1 MFEWFYYL
9 FLPKEHPDI
18 TQSIVT
24 IMLVIG
30 GGVLFGR
37 IRIAK
42 ISLGVVAV
50 MFTGLLLG
58 HYGYRIQIDILHF
71 IRDLGLIFFVYA
83 VGIQVGPSFF
93 SSFKKEGI
101 MLNAISVGTILMSGI
116 VTYIIFKNTGLG
128 IENSVGIMSGS
139 ITNTTGLGAAKGAL
153 EEIHSQF
160 PDKIFVD
167 PTIAYAITYPLG
179 VFGLIFS
186 IVVLK
191 NIFKIDTE
199 NEMRKFRMMRIKS
212 EEPLLAKKCRVT
224 NPNFI
229 NKTIHHA
236 VKEIGTEVVITRIKH
251 SKVEAVFSP
260 SLDTRLEEND
270 VLMVFGTE
278 PNVDLF
284 IAQLGRESSD
294 LFIETTSEII
304 TKNLFVTNAKSIQKS
319 LSELDLYN
327 KYELKVTRVFRSGNE
342 ILARPSLVLFFG
354 DKLHV
359 VGTQEAIDEVE
370 KIIGNKEKKLIEP
383 DFLSLFGGL
392 LLGVLLGSIPIFIPS
407 MPVPIKLG
415 FAAGP
420 LIAALLISRYG
431 GIWVIHSYF
440 NNGAIMFMKDLGLTL
455 FFVSVGI
462 HAGESFYVNFMKY
475 NGWMM
480 MFYGLFI
487 LMIPLILMV
496 IVSKIFLKINFLQL
510 VGIISG
516 THTDSAALAFGTT
529 YLDSDI
535 PIQSYAQVYP
545 LAVITRIFVAQIL
558 VLLLAT

>member
-1 MFEWFYYL
+1 MFEWFYNL
-9 FLPKEHPDI
+9 FSPTEHPDI

-37 IRIAK
+37 IKIAK

-83 VGIQVGPSFF
+83 MGIQVGPSFF

-101 MLNAISVGTILMSGI
+101 MLNAISVGTILMSGV
-116 VTYIIFKNTGLG
+116 VTYIIFKNTDLG

-153 EEIHSQF
+153 QEIHAQF
-160 PDKIFVD
+160 PDKKFVD
-167 PTIAYAITYPLG
+167 PAIAYAITYPLG

-229 NKTIHHA
+229 HKTIHHA
-236 VKEIGTEVVITRIKH
+236 VKEIEKEVVITRIKH
-251 SKVEAVFSP
+251 SKVDAVFSP
-260 SLDTRLEEND
+260 SLDTRLEQND

-278 PNVDLF
+278 SNVDAF
-284 IAQLGRESSD
+284 IKMLGRESAD

-304 TKNLFVTNAKSIQKS
+304 TKNLFVTNANSIQKS

-462 HAGESFYVNFMKY
+462 HAGESFYVNFLKY

-496 IVSKIFLKINFLQL
+496 IVSKIFFKMNFLQL
-510 VGIISG
+510 VGMISG

-545 LAVITRIFVAQIL
+545 LAVIARIFVAQIL
-558 VLLLAT
+558 ILLLAT

>member
-1 MFEWFYYL
+1 MFEWFYNL
-9 FLPKEHPDI
+9 FSPTEHPDI

-37 IRIAK
+37 IKIAK

-101 MLNAISVGTILMSGI
+101 MLNAISVGTILMSGV
-116 VTYIIFKNTGLG
+116 VTYIIFKNTDLG

-153 EEIHSQF
+153 QEIHAQF
-160 PDKIFVD
+160 PDKKFVD
-167 PTIAYAITYPLG
+167 PAIAYAITYPLG

-229 NKTIHHA
+229 HKTIHHA
-236 VKEIGTEVVITRIKH
+236 VKEIGKEVVITRIKH
-251 SKVEAVFSP
+251 SKVDAVFSP
-260 SLDTRLEEND
+260 SLDTRLEQND

-278 PNVDLF
+278 SNVDAF
-284 IAQLGRESSD
+284 IKMLGRESAD

-304 TKNLFVTNAKSIQKS
+304 TKNLFVTNANSIQKS

-462 HAGESFYVNFMKY
+462 HAGESFYVNFFKY

-496 IVSKIFLKINFLQL
+496 IVSKIFFKMNFLQL
-510 VGIISG
+510 VGMISG

-545 LAVITRIFVAQIL
+545 LAVIARIFVAQIL
-558 VLLLAT
+558 ILLLAT

>member
-1 MFEWFYYL
+1 MFEWFYNL
-9 FLPKEHPDI
+9 FSPTEHPDI

-101 MLNAISVGTILMSGI
+101 MLNAISVGTILMSGV
-116 VTYIIFKNTGLG
+116 VTYIIFKNTDLG

-153 EEIHSQF
+153 QEIHAQF
-160 PDKIFVD
+160 PDKKFVD
-167 PTIAYAITYPLG
+167 PAIAYAITYPLG

-229 NKTIHHA
+229 HKTIHHA
-236 VKEIGTEVVITRIKH
+236 VKEIGKEVVITRIKH
-251 SKVEAVFSP
+251 SKVDAVFSP
-260 SLDTRLEEND
+260 SLDTRLEQND

-278 PNVDLF
+278 SNVDAF
-284 IAQLGRESSD
+284 IKMLGRESAD

-304 TKNLFVTNAKSIQKS
+304 TKNLFVTNANSIQKS

-462 HAGESFYVNFMKY
+462 HAGESFYVNFFKY

-496 IVSKIFLKINFLQL
+496 IVSKIFFKMNFLQL
-510 VGIISG
+510 VGMISG

-545 LAVITRIFVAQIL
+545 LAVIARIFVAQIL
-558 VLLLAT
+558 ILLLAT

>member
-1 MFEWFYYL
+1 MFEWFYNL
-9 FLPKEHPDI
+9 FSPTEHPDI

-83 VGIQVGPSFF
+83 MGIQVGPSFF

-101 MLNAISVGTILMSGI
+101 MLNAISVGTILMSGV
-116 VTYIIFKNTGLG
+116 VTYILFKNTDLG

-153 EEIHSQF
+153 QEINSQF
-160 PDKIFVD
+160 PDKKFVD
-167 PTIAYAITYPLG
+167 PAIAYAITYPLG

-191 NIFKIDTE
+191 NLFRIDSE

-212 EEPLLAKKCRVT
+212 EDPLLAKKCRVT

-229 NKTIHHA
+229 HKTIHHA
-236 VKEIGTEVVITRIKH
+236 VKEIGKEVVITRIKH
-251 SKVEAVFSP
+251 SKVDAVFSP
-260 SLDTRLEEND
+260 SLDTRLEQND

-278 PNVDLF
+278 PNVDAF
-284 IAQLGRESSD
+284 IKILGRESSD
-294 LFIETTSEII
+294 LFIETTNEII

-392 LLGVLLGSIPIFIPS
+392 LFGVLLGSIPIFIPS
-407 MPVPIKLG
+407 MPIPIKLG

-431 GIWVIHSYF
+431 GIWVIHSYL

-462 HAGESFYVNFMKY
+462 HAGESFYVNFLKY

-487 LMIPLILMV
+487 LMIPIILMV
-496 IVSKIFLKINFLQL
+496 IVSKIFFKMNFLQL
-510 VGIISG
+510 VGMISG

-545 LAVITRIFVAQIL
+545 LAVIARIFVAQIL
-558 VLLLAT
+558 ILLLAT

>member
-1 MFEWFYYL
+1 
-9 FLPKEHPDI
+9 
-18 TQSIVT
+18 
-24 IMLVIG
+24 MLVIG

-101 MLNAISVGTILMSGI
+101 MLNAISVGTILMSGV
-116 VTYIIFKNTGLG
+116 VTYIIFKNTDLG

-153 EEIHSQF
+153 QEIHAQF
-160 PDKIFVD
+160 PDKKFVD
-167 PTIAYAITYPLG
+167 PAIAYAITYPLG

-229 NKTIHHA
+229 HKTIHHA
-236 VKEIGTEVVITRIKH
+236 VKEIGKEVVITRIKH
-251 SKVEAVFSP
+251 SKVDAVFSP
-260 SLDTRLEEND
+260 SLDTRLEQND

-278 PNVDLF
+278 SNVDAF
-284 IAQLGRESSD
+284 IKMLGRESAD

-304 TKNLFVTNAKSIQKS
+304 TKNLFVTNANSIQKS

-462 HAGESFYVNFMKY
+462 HAGESFYVNFLKY

-496 IVSKIFLKINFLQL
+496 IVSKIFFKMNFLQL
-510 VGIISG
+510 VGMISG

-545 LAVITRIFVAQIL
+545 LAVIARIFVAQIL
-558 VLLLAT
+558 ILLLAT

>member
-1 MFEWFYYL
+1 MFEWFYNL
-9 FLPKEHPDI
+9 FSPTEHPDI

-83 VGIQVGPSFF
+83 MGIQVGPSFF

-101 MLNAISVGTILMSGI
+101 MLNAISVGTILMSGV
-116 VTYIIFKNTGLG
+116 VTYILFKNTDLG

-153 EEIHSQF
+153 QEINSQF
-160 PDKIFVD
+160 PDKKFVD
-167 PTIAYAITYPLG
+167 PAIAYAITYPLG

-191 NIFKIDTE
+191 NLFRIDSE

-212 EEPLLAKKCRVT
+212 EDPLLAKKCRVT

-229 NKTIHHA
+229 HKTIHHA
-236 VKEIGTEVVITRIKH
+236 VKEIGKEVVITRIKH
-251 SKVEAVFSP
+251 SKVDAVFSP
-260 SLDTRLEEND
+260 SLDTRLEQND

-278 PNVDLF
+278 PNVDAF
-284 IAQLGRESSD
+284 IKILGRESSD
-294 LFIETTSEII
+294 LFIETTNEII

-392 LLGVLLGSIPIFIPS
+392 LFGVLLGSIPIFIPS
-407 MPVPIKLG
+407 MPIPIKLG

-431 GIWVIHSYF
+431 GIWVIHSYL

-462 HAGESFYVNFMKY
+462 HAGESFYVNFLKY

-487 LMIPLILMV
+487 LMIPIILMV
-496 IVSKIFLKINFLQL
+496 IVSKIFFKMNFLQL
-510 VGIISG
+510 VGMISG
-516 THTDSAALAFGTT
+516 THTDSAALAFGTS

-545 LAVITRIFVAQIL
+545 LAVIARIFVAQIL
-558 VLLLAT
+558 ILLLAT

>member
-1 MFEWFYYL
+1 MFEWFYNL
-9 FLPKEHPDI
+9 FSPTEHPDI

-37 IRIAK
+37 IKIAK

-83 VGIQVGPSFF
+83 MGIQVGPSFF

-101 MLNAISVGTILMSGI
+101 MLNAISVGTILMSGV
-116 VTYIIFKNTGLG
+116 VTYIIFKNTDLG

-153 EEIHSQF
+153 QEIHAQF
-160 PDKIFVD
+160 PDKKFVD
-167 PTIAYAITYPLG
+167 PAIAYAITYPLG

-229 NKTIHHA
+229 HKTIHHA
-236 VKEIGTEVVITRIKH
+236 VKEIEKEVVITRIKH
-251 SKVEAVFSP
+251 SKVDAVFSP
-260 SLDTRLEEND
+260 SLDTRLEQND

-278 PNVDLF
+278 SNVDAF
-284 IAQLGRESSD
+284 IKMLGRESAD

-304 TKNLFVTNAKSIQKS
+304 TKNLFVTNANSIQKS

-462 HAGESFYVNFMKY
+462 HAGESFYVNFLKY

-487 LMIPLILMV
+487 LMIPIILMV
-496 IVSKIFLKINFLQL
+496 IVSKIFFKMNFLQL
-510 VGIISG
+510 VGMISG
-516 THTDSAALAFGTT
+516 THTDSAALAFGTS

-545 LAVITRIFVAQIL
+545 LAVIARIFVAQIL
-558 VLLLAT
+558 ILLLAT

>member
-1 MFEWFYYL
+1 MFEWFYNL
-9 FLPKEHPDI
+9 FSPTEHPDI

-101 MLNAISVGTILMSGI
+101 MLNAISVGTILMSGV
-116 VTYIIFKNTGLG
+116 VTYIIFKNTDLG

-153 EEIHSQF
+153 QEIHAQF
-160 PDKIFVD
+160 PDKKFVD
-167 PTIAYAITYPLG
+167 PAIAYAITYPLG

-229 NKTIHHA
+229 HKTIHHA
-236 VKEIGTEVVITRIKH
+236 VKEIGKEVVITRIKH
-251 SKVEAVFSP
+251 SKVDAVFSP
-260 SLDTRLEEND
+260 SLDTRLEQND

-278 PNVDLF
+278 SNVDAF
-284 IAQLGRESSD
+284 IKMLGRESAD

-304 TKNLFVTNAKSIQKS
+304 TKNLFVTNANSIQKS

-392 LLGVLLGSIPIFIPS
+392 LFGVLLGSIPIFIPS
-407 MPVPIKLG
+407 MPVPVKLG

-462 HAGESFYVNFMKY
+462 HAGESFYVNFFKY

-496 IVSKIFLKINFLQL
+496 IVSKIFFKMNFLQL
-510 VGIISG
+510 VGMISG

-545 LAVITRIFVAQIL
+545 LAVIARIFVAQIL
-558 VLLLAT
+558 ILLLAT

>member
-1 MFEWFYYL
+1 MFEWFYNL
-9 FLPKEHPDI
+9 FSPTAHPDI

-37 IRIAK
+37 IKIAK

-83 VGIQVGPSFF
+83 MGIQVGPSFF

-101 MLNAISVGTILMSGI
+101 MLNAISVGTILMSGV
-116 VTYIIFKNTGLG
+116 VTYIIFKNTDLG

-153 EEIHSQF
+153 QEIHAQF
-160 PDKIFVD
+160 PDKKFVD
-167 PTIAYAITYPLG
+167 PAIAYAITYPLG

-229 NKTIHHA
+229 HKTIHHA
-236 VKEIGTEVVITRIKH
+236 VKEIGKEVVITRIKH
-251 SKVEAVFSP
+251 SKVDAVFSP
-260 SLDTRLEEND
+260 SLDTRLEQND

-278 PNVDLF
+278 SNVDAF
-284 IAQLGRESSD
+284 IKMLGRESAD

-304 TKNLFVTNAKSIQKS
+304 TKNLFVTNANSIQKS

-462 HAGESFYVNFMKY
+462 HAGESFYVNFLKY

-496 IVSKIFLKINFLQL
+496 IVSKIFFKMNFLQL
-510 VGIISG
+510 VGMISG

-545 LAVITRIFVAQIL
+545 LAVIARIFVAQIL
-558 VLLLAT
+558 ILLLAT

>member
-1 MFEWFYYL
+1 MFEWFYNL
-9 FLPKEHPDI
+9 FSPTEHPDI

-83 VGIQVGPSFF
+83 MGIQVGPSFF

-101 MLNAISVGTILMSGI
+101 ILNAISVGTILMSGV
-116 VTYIIFKNTGLG
+116 VTYIIFKNTSLG

-153 EEIHSQF
+153 EEIRSQF
-160 PDKIFVD
+160 PNKIFVD
-167 PTIAYAITYPLG
+167 PAIAYAITYPLG

-251 SKVEAVFSP
+251 SKVDAVFSP

-270 VLMVFGTE
+270 VLMVFGAE
-278 PNVDLF
+278 PNVDAF
-284 IAQLGRESSD
+284 IKMLGRESSD

-462 HAGESFYVNFMKY
+462 HAGESFYVNFVKY

-496 IVSKIFLKINFLQL
+496 IVSKIFFKMNFLQL

-545 LAVITRIFVAQIL
+545 LAVIARIFVAQIL